1 MKHWYLDAI
10 DPRAG
15 LALATCRKPDLF
27 EEEPIAQ
34 DDPTVFLAPPAFE
47 PEIVASR
54 SVALA
59 AGRTGG
65 FQIGMIIAG
74 SELPFSDLD
83 ALKEFV
89 RRAYLR
95 SGGGDAPDPDE
106 GPPPTPIEGGPD
118 LPLEPDL
125 GTIETEGALDPVKE
139 LLDGAKRFQQ
149 AARELH
155 PGQAERWTQWPSSA
169 AAPRHHGGAPAA
181 SEIGAERLARAGS
194 QLIVEM
200 LRRLPLRGTEADMH
214 EWRAR
219 ARCLGWAIDRLG
231 LWPLLAQRSR
241 MTFTPR
247 SLAESLHRQ
256 GHIQNDAM
264 DYVTFLADHFDHES
278 TFTFIIR
285 DVLWDG
291 RDLGGFPYY
300 NYWRRYRYDHPAF
313 WFIHIKNLVQR
324 SAIPVVYDPSDCLDA
339 IPIPR
344 SVAFR
349 MVSNEVEP
357 DRATLHHLLVSAI
370 GSPESLLAASSL
382 ENEFATE
389 LLLFAA
395 CQMVAEAARASIDGF
410 GSMFQVDH
418 FALNELI
425 DEALVWLSRNL
436 PQFVFAAEVEGAIG
450 TANALAYRHEAR
462 AVA

>member
-27 EEEPIAQ
+27 AEEPLAQ

-54 SVALA
+54 SAALA
-59 AGRTGG
+59 AGRIGG
-65 FQIGMIIAG
+65 FQIGMFIAG
-74 SELPFSDLD
+74 AELSFSELD

-125 GTIETEGALDPVKE
+125 GTIETEGAPDPVKGI
-139 LLDGAKRFQQ
+139 LDGAKRFQQ

-155 PGQAERWTQWPSSA
+155 PGQAERWTQWLSSA
-169 AAPRHHGGAPAA
+169 AARRHHGRAPAA

-200 LRRLPLRGTEADMH
+200 LRRLPLRGDKADMH

-241 MTFTPR
+241 MTVTPR
-247 SLAESLHRQ
+247 LLAENLHRQ
-256 GHIQNDAM
+256 GHIHDDAM
-264 DYVTFLADHFDHES
+264 NYISFLADHFDHES
-278 TFTFIIR
+278 VFTFVMR
-285 DVLWDG
+285 DLLGDG
-291 RDLGGFPYY
+291 RGLGVFSYY
-300 NYWRRYRYDHPAF
+300 NYWRRYPFDHPAL
-313 WFIHIKNLVQR
+313 WFMHFNDLIQR
-324 SAIPVVYDPSDCLDA
+324 SAIPVVYDPTDCLDA

-344 SVAFR
+344 SVALR

-357 DRATLHHLLVSAI
+357 DRATLHHLFVSAI
-370 GSPESLLAASSL
+370 ASPESLLAASPS
-382 ENEFATE
+382 ESERATE

-395 CQMVAEAARASIDGF
+395 CQMVAEAARASIN
-410 GSMFQVDH
+410 GSGSLFEVNH
-418 FALNELI
+418 LALNELI
-425 DEALVWLSRNL
+425 DEALVWLSKNL